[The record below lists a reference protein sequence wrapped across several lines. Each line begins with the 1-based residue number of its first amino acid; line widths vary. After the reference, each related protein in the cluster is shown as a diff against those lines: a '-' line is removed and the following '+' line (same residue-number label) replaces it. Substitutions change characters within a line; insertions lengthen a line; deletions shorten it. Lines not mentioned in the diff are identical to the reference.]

1 MSIEEYRQEILSIL
15 LNVKNKK
22 GEPRFDEA
30 SAKELL
36 RQLSDEELGKV
47 CSLIRL
53 KTWLKCYPRWGNS
66 DSYDCKGAVRL
77 IFMLCY

>member
-22 GEPRFDEA
+22 GEQRFDEA

-36 RQLSDEELGKV
+36 RQLSDEELEEGMLFNTPEAVAEVLSEVGK
-47 CSLIRL
+47 L
-53 KTWLKCYPRWGNS
+53 
-66 DSYDCKGAVRL
+66 
-77 IFMLCY
+77 

>member
-36 RQLSDEELGKV
+36 RQLSDEELEEGM
-47 CSLIRL
+47 LFNTL
-53 KTWLKCYPRWGNS
+53 KTWLKCSPRVG
-66 DSYDCKGAVRL
+66 KL
-77 IFMLCY
+77 

>member
-22 GEPRFDEA
+22 DELRFDEA

-36 RQLSDEELGKV
+36 RQLSDEELEEGMLFNTPEDVAEVLSEVGK
-47 CSLIRL
+47 L
-53 KTWLKCYPRWGNS
+53 
-66 DSYDCKGAVRL
+66 
-77 IFMLCY
+77 

>member
-22 GEPRFDEA
+22 GEPRFDGA

-36 RQLSDEELGKV
+36 RQLSDEELEEGMLFNTPEDVAEVLSEVGK
-47 CSLIRL
+47 L
-53 KTWLKCYPRWGNS
+53 
-66 DSYDCKGAVRL
+66 
-77 IFMLCY
+77 

>member
-22 GEPRFDEA
+22 GEPRFDKA

-36 RQLSDEELGKV
+36 RQLSDEELEEGMLFNTPEDVAEVLSEVGK
-47 CSLIRL
+47 L
-53 KTWLKCYPRWGNS
+53 
-66 DSYDCKGAVRL
+66 
-77 IFMLCY
+77 

>member
-22 GEPRFDEA
+22 GELRFDEA

-36 RQLSDEELGKV
+36 RQLSDEELEEGMLFNKPEDVAEVLSEVGK
-47 CSLIRL
+47 L
-53 KTWLKCYPRWGNS
+53 
-66 DSYDCKGAVRL
+66 
-77 IFMLCY
+77 

>member
-22 GEPRFDEA
+22 GEPHFDEA

-36 RQLSDEELGKV
+36 RQLSDEELEEGMLFNTPEDVAEVLSEVGK
-47 CSLIRL
+47 L
-53 KTWLKCYPRWGNS
+53 
-66 DSYDCKGAVRL
+66 
-77 IFMLCY
+77 

>member
-22 GEPRFDEA
+22 GEPRFDEV

-36 RQLSDEELGKV
+36 RQLSDEELEEGMLFNTPEDVAEVLSEVGK
-47 CSLIRL
+47 L
-53 KTWLKCYPRWGNS
+53 
-66 DSYDCKGAVRL
+66 
-77 IFMLCY
+77 

>member
-36 RQLSDEELGKV
+36 HQLSDEELEEGMLFNTPEDVAEVLSEVGK
-47 CSLIRL
+47 L
-53 KTWLKCYPRWGNS
+53 
-66 DSYDCKGAVRL
+66 
-77 IFMLCY
+77 